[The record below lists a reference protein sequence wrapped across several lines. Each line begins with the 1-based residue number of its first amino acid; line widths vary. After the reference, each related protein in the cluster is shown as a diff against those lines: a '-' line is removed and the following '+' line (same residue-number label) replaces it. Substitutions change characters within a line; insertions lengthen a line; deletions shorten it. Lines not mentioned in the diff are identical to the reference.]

1 MNVGLVAVIALGLLA
16 AFQQPPAQETYADVP
31 GARIW
36 FKDTGGSGVPVVL
49 LHAATGS
56 VRNWEK
62 QYPVFTSAGYR
73 VIAYDRR
80 GWGRT
85 TVQPGGQPQSAA
97 DDLQSLMTFLHVDR
111 FHLVATA
118 AGGFVAL
125 DYALSFPD
133 RLRSL
138 VIANSVGGVQ
148 DEDYVE
154 LGRTLRPPQFDAL
167 PAHVRELGPSFRA
180 GDPEGT
186 RKWMEMER
194 MSRQDGVAAQPF
206 RNRMTFAVLDKI
218 KTPTL
223 LLTGD
228 ADMYA
233 PPPVLKR
240 FTDRIRGSQSLI
252 IPEAGHSSYWEK
264 PEAFNRAVLDFIRK
278 H

>member
-1 MNVGLVAVIALGLLA
+1 
-16 AFQQPPAQETYADVP
+16 
-31 GARIW
+31 
-36 FKDTGGSGVPVVL
+36 
-49 LHAATGS
+49 
-56 VRNWEK
+56 
-62 QYPVFTSAGYR
+62 
-73 VIAYDRR
+73 
-80 GWGRT
+80 
-85 TVQPGGQPQSAA
+85 
-97 DDLQSLMTFLHVDR
+97 
-111 FHLVATA
+111 
-118 AGGFVAL
+118 L
-125 DYALSFPD
+125 DYVLSFPD

-194 MSRQDGVAAQPF
+194 TSRQDGVAAQPF